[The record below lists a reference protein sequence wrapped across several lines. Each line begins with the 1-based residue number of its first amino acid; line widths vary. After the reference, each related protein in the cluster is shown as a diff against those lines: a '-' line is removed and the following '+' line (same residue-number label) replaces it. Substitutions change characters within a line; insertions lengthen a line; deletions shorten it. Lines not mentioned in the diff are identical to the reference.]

1 MLIFFKVLS
10 LNKYHAAF
18 SMDRLMIRKRHLF
31 LYIIVFIIPLLSSVQ
46 IAALEIKSQYAVISY
61 ANDDMLQT
69 LNSRLFLSRFKY
81 LMKEKRPMTVEE
93 EVMGKID
100 LITVKVE
107 EILEMF
113 PPNLQ
118 YTLSLCENMDQ
129 VQENFV
135 TLHQREWKRPGFY
148 SPINDTVYLSVR
160 HAKVNVVAHEVGH
173 VVVEKYFKVRPPV
186 KIHEILAQFAEKH
199 ITD

>member
-1 MLIFFKVLS
+1 
-10 LNKYHAAF
+10 
-18 SMDRLMIRKRHLF
+18 
-31 LYIIVFIIPLLSSVQ
+31 
-46 IAALEIKSQYAVISY
+46 
-61 ANDDMLQT
+61 MLQT

-173 VVVEKYFKVRPPV
+173 VVIEKYFKVRPPV

>member
-1 MLIFFKVLS
+1 
-10 LNKYHAAF
+10 
-18 SMDRLMIRKRHLF
+18 MDITMIRKLLSL
-31 LYIIVFIIPLLSSVQ
+31 LYIIVFISPLLSSVWVS
-46 IAALEIKSQYAVISY
+46 AFEIKSQYAVISY

-69 LNSRLFLSRFKY
+69 LNSRLFISRFKY
-81 LMKEKRPMTVEE
+81 LIKEKRPMTVEE

-129 VQENFV
+129 VKDNFV

-148 SPINDTVYLSVR
+148 SPINDTIYLSAR
-160 HAKVNVVAHEVGH
+160 HAKINVVAHEVGH

-186 KIHEILAQFAEKH
+186 KIHEILAQFAEQH

>member
-1 MLIFFKVLS
+1 M
-10 LNKYHAAF
+10 NKYHAAS
-18 SMDRLMIRKRHLF
+18 SMALTMIRKL
-31 LYIIVFIIPLLSSVQ
+31 LSLLNIMVFISPLLSSAWVS
-46 IAALEIKSQYAVISY
+46 ALEIKSQYAVISY

-93 EVMGKID
+93 EVIDKID

-129 VQENFV
+129 VKENFV